1 MIIIVINEYT
11 EKYQKYSTIA
21 IFISLFFNN
30 FRYSISIRV
39 SYFPVSQCEIR
50 IFLSISQTSKEKFS
64 NILFHG
70 IFGVSKNAIRNQFV
84 DERLSIRRVFQ
95 KCLLQRKWI
104 KILKGRKDS
113 DSSSSTLKNRW
124 YHNVYHK
131 SRVIITTTSIVIF
144 SIVWKLIVQK
154 AINK

>member
-1 MIIIVINEYT
+1 MNI
-11 EKYQKYSTIA
+11 QKSIKSTA
-21 IFISLFFNN
+21 LSPFL
-30 FRYSISIRV
+30 FRYFLITFVILSVYEFRT
-39 SYFPVSQCEIR
+39 FPCHSVKSEFF
-50 IFLSISQTSKEKFS
+50 FLSVKPRR
-64 NILFHG
+64 
-70 IFGVSKNAIRNQFV
+70 RNFPIYCSM
-84 DERLSIRRVFQ
+84 ESSVFQ
-95 KCLLQRKWI
+95 KALFVTNSSTNDYQLDVFFKKSLLQRKWI

-113 DSSSSTLKNRW
+113 DSFSSTLKNRW